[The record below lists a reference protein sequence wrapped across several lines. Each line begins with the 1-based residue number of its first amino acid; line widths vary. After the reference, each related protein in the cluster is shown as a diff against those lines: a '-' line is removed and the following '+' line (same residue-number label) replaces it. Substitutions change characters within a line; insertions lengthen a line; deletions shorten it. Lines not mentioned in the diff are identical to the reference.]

1 MRASPE
7 PERTIRTWV
16 PQPEYNGAV
25 CGSVYKQAAAAENH
39 AAFRRASIEMRLIS
53 VASILPGLR
62 SGDKLKSTEADR
74 RAYLRVILVL
84 VFQLATITMSPAQF
98 VNFSQWSNESA
109 SERTAY
115 IAGAFDSLLVFAN
128 DEEDAHASYHYQQ
141 CVLGGKM
148 TSRQLAE
155 NVLRFGQSRPSLR
168 TGSVQ
173 AVLMKYLTETC
184 EVPAQ
189 Q

>member
-1 MRASPE
+1 L
-7 PERTIRTWV
+7 
-16 PQPEYNGAV
+16 Y
-25 CGSVYKQAAAAENH
+25 
-39 AAFRRASIEMRLIS
+39 
-53 VASILPGLR
+53 
-62 SGDKLKSTEADR
+62 
-74 RAYLRVILVL
+74 
-84 VFQLATITMSPAQF
+84 
-98 VNFSQWSNESA
+98 SQ
-109 SERTAY
+109 
-115 IAGAFDSLLVFAN
+115 N

-173 AVLMKYLTETC
+173 AVLMKNLTETC